1 MPRITVEGGPSNAA
15 ALPGEVG
22 HMPPAGAGPGDAP
35 VEEAPQDAPEAPGPG
50 GAADVPGVAH
60 VSRAPIVADPVTPE
74 ADAPHYAS
82 MTKGEL
88 VDEAKSRELPVGGTK
103 ADLAGRLTE
112 HDAAQLPA
120 EAQAVLAEGGD

>member
-22 HMPPAGAGPGDAP
+22 HMPPAEDGPGDAP
-35 VEEAPQDAPEAPGPG
+35 VEEAPQDAPEAAS
-50 GAADVPGVAH
+50 AADVPSVAH

-74 ADAPHYAS
+74 ADVPHYAS
-82 MTKGEL
+82 LTKGEL
-88 VDEAKSRELPVGGTK
+88 VDEAKARELPVGGTK

-120 EAQAVLAEGGD
+120 AAQAVLAEGGD